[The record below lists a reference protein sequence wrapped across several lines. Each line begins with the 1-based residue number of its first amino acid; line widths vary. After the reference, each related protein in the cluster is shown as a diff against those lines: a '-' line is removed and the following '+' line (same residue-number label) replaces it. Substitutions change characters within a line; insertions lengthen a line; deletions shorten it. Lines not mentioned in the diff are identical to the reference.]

1 LPDAFGKSALSAG
14 PCFQDKNRR
23 LQLVKSRWAAQV
35 LQGEILFAE
44 KNVEFSPCSGTI
56 GGAGTDV
63 KFTLSMEMKMRLSKT
78 LCFCIF
84 MALAA
89 PLSLT
94 GCGKKKAGDVAA
106 AGDAASSSA
115 AEAGGEGAG
124 GQEPLESPDSL
135 YGQGGNFSEG
145 RTSGPMLPVYFEYD
159 SSRVQGDQVS
169 RIEHN
174 GDFLKQNPGKR
185 IRIEGNCD
193 ERGTREYN
201 LALGER
207 RASAAKKYLTSLGVE
222 AGRISTVSWGEEKP
236 LVFGQDE
243 QSWAQ
248 NRRADF
254 VFAE

>member
-1 LPDAFGKSALSAG
+1 
-14 PCFQDKNRR
+14 
-23 LQLVKSRWAAQV
+23 
-35 LQGEILFAE
+35 
-44 KNVEFSPCSGTI
+44 
-56 GGAGTDV
+56 
-63 KFTLSMEMKMRLSKT
+63 MRLSNT
-78 LCFCIF
+78 LCLCVF

-94 GCGKKKAGDVAA
+94 GCSKKKPADAA
-106 AGDAASSSA
+106 AADGGA
-115 AEAGGEGAG
+115 AGGGGAESAPTG
-124 GQEPLESPDSL
+124 ETSGLEESLISPADGL
-135 YGQGGNFSEG
+135 EGQGNYSEG
-145 RTSGPMLPVYFEYD
+145 RTSGPLLPVYFEYD
-159 SSRVQGDQVS
+159 SSRIQGDQVS

-174 GDFLKQNPGKR
+174 GDFLKENAGKKV
-185 IRIEGNCD
+185 RIEGNCD

-207 RASAAKKYLTSLGVE
+207 RANAAKKYLTTLGVE
-222 AGRISTVSWGEEKP
+222 GGRITTVSWGEEKP

>member
-1 LPDAFGKSALSAG
+1 M
-14 PCFQDKNRR
+14 
-23 LQLVKSRWAAQV
+23 QV
-35 LQGEILFAE
+35 SN
-44 KNVEFSPCSGTI
+44 K
-56 GGAGTDV
+56 
-63 KFTLSMEMKMRLSKT
+63 
-78 LCFCIF
+78 LCLCVFL
-84 MALAA
+84 ALAA
-89 PLSLT
+89 SFSLT
-94 GCGKKKAGDVAA
+94 GCGKKKPADDAAAAA
-106 AGDAASSSA
+106 AGGQDAAA
-115 AEAGGEGAG
+115 TGETPGPSEPLTSPT
-124 GQEPLESPDSL
+124 GQE
-135 YGQGGNFSEG
+135 GQGNFAEG

-159 SSRVQGDQVS
+159 SSKIEGDQVS

-174 GDFLKQNPGKR
+174 GDFLKENKAKT

-207 RASAAKKYLTSLGVE
+207 RANAAKKYLINLGVE
-222 AGRISTVSWGEEKP
+222 ADRLATVSWGEEKP

>member
-1 LPDAFGKSALSAG
+1 
-14 PCFQDKNRR
+14 
-23 LQLVKSRWAAQV
+23 
-35 LQGEILFAE
+35 
-44 KNVEFSPCSGTI
+44 
-56 GGAGTDV
+56 
-63 KFTLSMEMKMRLSKT
+63 MKMRLSKMVY
-78 LCFCIF
+78 FCIF

-94 GCGKKKAGDVAA
+94 GCSKKKAGDAAA

-124 GQEPLESPDSL
+124 GQESLETPEGGL
-135 YGQGGNFSEG
+135 NGQQGNISEG
-145 RTSGPMLPVYFEYD
+145 RTSGPLLPVYFEYD
-159 SSRVQGDQVS
+159 SSKIEGDQVS
-169 RIEHN
+169 RVEHN
-174 GDFLKQNPGKR
+174 GDFLKQNADKKVR
-185 IRIEGNCD
+185 VEGNCD

-207 RASAAKKYLTSLGVE
+207 RANAAKKYLINLGVE
-222 AGRISTVSWGEEKP
+222 TGQITTVSWGEEKP
-236 LVFGQDE
+236 LAFGQDE

>member
-1 LPDAFGKSALSAG
+1 
-14 PCFQDKNRR
+14 
-23 LQLVKSRWAAQV
+23 
-35 LQGEILFAE
+35 
-44 KNVEFSPCSGTI
+44 
-56 GGAGTDV
+56 
-63 KFTLSMEMKMRLSKT
+63 MRLSKT

-89 PLSLT
+89 PLALT
-94 GCGKKKAGDVAA
+94 GCGKKKTADAAA
-106 AGDAASSSA
+106 AGDASGSSA

-124 GQEPLESPDSL
+124 GQESLETPEGGL
-135 YGQGGNFSEG
+135 YGQQGNISEG

-174 GDFLKQNPGKR
+174 GDFLKQNAGKR
-185 IRIEGNCD
+185 VRIEGNCD

-207 RASAAKKYLTSLGVE
+207 RASAAKKYLTSLGVD
-222 AGRISTVSWGEEKP
+222 AGRITTVSWGEEKP